1 MTKHL
6 STVFNFLEEEIE
18 IYKIKQA
25 LQYVKHSI
33 NRVLSCIKCIK
44 KLKAGKTKMYLVRG
58 LMEAKLLIEFC
69 IKHKILNELVI
80 YNQFNQRIKYNRYCE
95 ETEYNDPRQYRAYIK
110 VWKGF
115 TEKIDSSKPINE
127 QRIVYLKNWL

>member
-6 STVFNFLEEEIE
+6 NTVFNFLEEEIE
-18 IYKIKQA
+18 TYKIKQA
-25 LQYVKHSI
+25 LKYVKHSI
-33 NRVLSCIKCIK
+33 NRVLSHIKCIK

-69 IKHKILNELVI
+69 LKQKMLNELVI
-80 YNQFNQRIKYNRYCE
+80 YNQFNQRIKYSRYRE
-95 ETEYNDPRQYRAYIK
+95 ETEHNDPREYCAYIK